1 MSGSIQY
8 TIELSR
14 LGSVVPRFSFSWK
27 DDTFYDAAE
36 GKGTIQDLPD
46 GTIGQSAHAFFNAS
60 LAWNSPG
67 DRLFVRGWVKNL
79 SNTEAKVQS
88 FDVSDG
94 FDYVFD
100 AYAAPRTWG
109 ATVGFI
115 Y

>member
-8 TIELSR
+8 TIDLSR
-14 LGSVVPRFSFSWK
+14 FGTVVPRFSFSWK

-36 GKGTIQDLPD
+36 GKGTVQDLPA
-46 GTIGQSAHAFFNAS
+46 GTIGQTAHAFLNAS
-60 LAWNSPG
+60 LAWNSPEE
-67 DRLFVRGWVKNL
+67 LMFIRGWVKNL
-79 SNTEAKVQS
+79 SNKEAKVQS

-100 AYAAPRTWG
+100 AYAAPRT
-109 ATVGFI
+109 VGVTIGFK